1 MLTNI
6 LFFIAGGLVATI
18 ALFTVGYMA
27 LRSDAKKVKDLLE
40 KAKQEQEDQDTKMK
54 TVHSRLKRAA
64 EISTK
69 QLEIAQ
75 AIDQPSKNSLH
86 SKYKNQLVGEVK
98 ELEKEKRALLRSIIQ
113 DGFDPDLTITNQNG
127 EKEQISL
134 SQYMIRNGIEP
145 QELDDSVP
153 PPPPGKTNKS
163 KFVVIKG
170 GKNDTTH

>member
-1 MLTNI
+1 MLTNF
-6 LFFIAGGLVATI
+6 LCFLAGGVVATI
-18 ALFTVGYMA
+18 TLFAVGYLA
-27 LRSDAKKVKDLLE
+27 LRQDAKKVKDLLDN
-40 KAKQEQEDQDTKMK
+40 AKKEQEAQDEKYK

-64 EISTK
+64 EISAK
-69 QLEIAQ
+69 QLDIAQ

-98 ELEKEKRALLRSIIQ
+98 DLEKEKRSILRSIIQ
-113 DGFDPDLTITNQNG
+113 DGFDPDLTITNQTG

-134 SQYMIRNGIEP
+134 SQYMLRNGIDPKEV
-145 QELDDSVP
+145 DDSVP
-153 PPPPGKTNKS
+153 PPAPGKTNKS